1 MEAGASM
8 VLDCSTTCHEST
20 TQDRDMTRLMSL
32 LVIAAALLAG
42 GQEALAA
49 QSLQRLSLEV
59 SGAGN
64 FATDGNPYFDPQ
76 SRPAFEVQGRYTF
89 SRFSLGAGGEFQSP
103 QNNLHQ
109 LRASAFVEPRMIVA
123 VGTGRAFYIAARL
136 GEGRFIC
143 TTRCT
148 DEDMHFTYGAGAG
161 LLLRLNARVAADL
174 GLEYFRVIQRSS
186 SGYALL
192 RAGLSAGL

>member
-1 MEAGASM
+1 
-8 VLDCSTTCHEST
+8 
-20 TQDRDMTRLMSL
+20 MTRLVSIL
-32 LVIAAALLAG
+32 FLAVAVLAG
-42 GQEALAA
+42 RHGALAA
-49 QSLQRLSLEV
+49 QSHQRLSLEV

-64 FATDGNPYFDPQ
+64 FATDANPYFDPQ

-109 LRASAFVEPRMIVA
+109 LRASAFVEPRMILA
-123 VGTGRAFYIAARL
+123 VGTGRAFYVAGRL

-148 DEDMHFTYGAGAG
+148 DEGMHFTYGAGAG
-161 LLLRLNARVAADL
+161 LLLRLNARIAADL
-174 GLEYFRVIQRSS
+174 GVQYFRVTEKSA
-186 SGYALL
+186 SGYALI
-192 RAGLSAGL
+192 RAGLSVGL

>member
-1 MEAGASM
+1 
-8 VLDCSTTCHEST
+8 
-20 TQDRDMTRLMSL
+20 MTRLVSV
-32 LVIAAALLAG
+32 LVLAVAALAG
-42 GQEALAA
+42 GQGVLGA

-64 FATDGNPYFDPQ
+64 FATDANPYFDPQ

-109 LRASAFVEPRMIVA
+109 LRASAFVEPRMILA
-123 VGTGRAFYIAARL
+123 VGAGRAFYVAGRL

-148 DEDMHFTYGAGAG
+148 DEGMHFTYGAGAG
-161 LLLRLNARVAADL
+161 LLLRLSARLAADL
-174 GLEYFRVIQRSS
+174 GVQYFRVMQNSS
-186 SGYALL
+186 SGYALV
-192 RAGLSAGL
+192 RAGLSIGL